1 MTSRYGSPV
10 ALSRWVV
17 PAVGLALA
25 LVAVAGCSSRT
36 KPEQQAQADITEYEA
51 QIRKMIPD
59 STRADKL
66 VDLTNEFQE
75 VMRGGVV
82 AAKDYRAKFAALNAN
97 CDATRSDY
105 ETAINEEEAA
115 RDAFLKKLMAL
126 RERAASLTTDAEWE
140 KLKKARLR
148 ALDADLQDLIS

>member
-1 MTSRYGSPV
+1 M
-10 ALSRWVV
+10 
-17 PAVGLALA
+17 
-25 LVAVAGCSSRT
+25 
-36 KPEQQAQADITEYEA
+36 
-51 QIRKMIPD
+51 
-59 STRADKL
+59 
-66 VDLTNEFQE
+66 
-75 VMRGGVV
+75 
-82 AAKDYRAKFAALNAN
+82 NAN
-97 CDATRSDY
+97 YGATRSDY